1 MNSLAR
7 YRARWQAQ
15 RASAQQFWQR
25 SSARDKRILRIA
37 ALVLPVVVLWY
48 GLIQPPL
55 QRIDHWQAELP
66 RLRSQAAALDG
77 VLDEVQGAG
86 VVPGAITPQLVKERL
101 DGIGLAGA
109 YDLEHRVEADATT
122 WRLTL
127 DNASADALLNWL
139 LDDAPRLGL
148 QVRDAH
154 LQRATSQ
161 STETA
166 ARISGVVGMEQA
178 PGAKES
184 S

>member
-15 RASAQQFWQR
+15 RASALQFWQR
-25 SSARDKRILRIA
+25 SSARDKRILRVA
-37 ALVLPVVVLWY
+37 AVVLPVMVLWY

-66 RLRSQAAALDG
+66 RLRSQAVALES
-77 VLDEVQGAG
+77 VLGEVQGAS
-86 VVPGAITPQLVKERL
+86 VPPGAITPQVLHERL

-109 YDLEHRVEADATT
+109 YRLENSAEGDAMT

-127 DNASADALLNWL
+127 DNAPADAVLNWL

-148 QVRDAH
+148 RVRDAH
-154 LQRATSQ
+154 LQRTTTQ

-178 PGAKES
+178 PGAKDS